1 MATVRRSARSL
12 LASVLGW
19 VIVAIIAYFVLGAL
33 VGTILWVLRAVL
45 VVVAILGLIWLYFKL
60 KGDPKD

>member
-1 MATVRRSARSL
+1 MAVPRARSF

-33 VGTILWVLRAVL
+33 VGTILWILRTL
-45 VVVAILGLIWLYFKL
+45 LIIVAIIGLIWLYFRL
-60 KGDPKD
+60 KTPKD

>member
-1 MATVRRSARSL
+1 MVVPRARSF

-33 VGTILWVLRAVL
+33 VGTILWILRTVLII
-45 VVVAILGLIWLYFKL
+45 VAIGGLIWLYFRL
-60 KGDPKD
+60 KTPRD

>member
-1 MATVRRSARSL
+1 MAVPRARSF

-33 VGTILWVLRAVL
+33 VGTILWILRTL
-45 VVVAILGLIWLYFKL
+45 LIIVAIGGLIWLYFRL
-60 KGDPKD
+60 KTPKD

>member
-1 MATVRRSARSL
+1 MAETRRGARSF

-33 VGTILWVLRAVL
+33 VGTILWILRTL
-45 VVVAILGLIWLYFKL
+45 LIVVAIGGLIWLYFKL
-60 KGDPKD
+60 KSPKD